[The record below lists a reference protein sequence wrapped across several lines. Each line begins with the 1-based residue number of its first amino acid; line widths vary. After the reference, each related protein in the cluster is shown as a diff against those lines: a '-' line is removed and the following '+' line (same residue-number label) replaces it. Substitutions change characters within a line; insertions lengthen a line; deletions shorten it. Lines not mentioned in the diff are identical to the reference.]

1 MWTVAEEGGV
11 GVGGGEALI
20 GLRLSRAG
28 ERGWAVPGNVFV
40 KECPIV
46 FGSNLKS

>member
-1 MWTVAEEGGV
+1 MEEEGGV
-11 GVGGGEALI
+11 GVGGEEAVI

-28 ERGWAVPGNVFV
+28 ERGWAVLANVFV

-46 FGSNLKS
+46 LGSDLKS